1 MLSLRVNFFRP
12 VFISLFLLSTSL
24 FAQKEESTST
34 RSRVVDDSTKAI
46 YGPTT
51 SRYYFEEN
59 VFFSDFK
66 SQTLDTAI
74 HNFHQFNFIQRLNY
88 EYHDLGNIATAI
100 SPIFYKLPEQIGV
113 SSGWNSFTPYWDTE
127 KVRYY
132 DTQSPYSNMHLVLGG
147 QGRSITDVDYTRN
160 IKPNWNFGFN
170 YRGLFMDKQILRAAR
185 GDRNVVSHY
194 YDLFTTYHTRD
205 SSYFAFFNFRRMSHI
220 QIESGGVDVEDEY
233 VLEDFFDQFVT
244 TNLTTAPQQLGSQ
257 SYDLRT
263 NLHLFH
269 QYRLTKGVE
278 LYHIA
283 DKYRQYVEF
292 KNNLRDDEFYDF
304 QLLPDSAVLDRTVF
318 RSFRNELGLKAKM
331 GALFLN
337 AYWAAR
343 DFNIDYKWI
352 DENDIDLKTRGTEY
366 YAGARA
372 ALDVTPKI
380 RVSAEAEYLLST
392 NYKAKAALV
401 SPWLDASISRYT
413 YKPGFVQEL
422 YIGMHD
428 GWVKDFDNTEAT
440 QIQAL
445 AHLRKKWFTLSAG
458 GTVSSIDNY
467 VYFRFDTLRLNQKVL
482 PEQSAVNQFVSSPEF
497 RFSLLFWKKLSLSGR
512 GVYSL
517 VENESTSAI
526 QVPKVFLHGQLAFQ
540 DVWVHGNFD
549 FQIGLEAHWQSAYF
563 ANGYDVP
570 TQQFYR
576 QDHFKNNAFPL
587 LDIFFNWKMKRGRI
601 FFKYNNVV
609 QAITKTGYLPTPFYP
624 GQVNVLDFGF
634 DWMFFD

>member
-1 MLSLRVNFFRP
+1 MLSLRVNFFK
-12 VFISLFLLSTSL
+12 VSFILSFLFSAALY
-24 FAQKEESTST
+24 AQEETPAPT
-34 RSRVVDDSTKAI
+34 RSQVVDDSTKSI

-51 SRYYFEEN
+51 SRYFFEEN
-59 VFFSDFK
+59 IFYNDFK
-66 SQTLDTAI
+66 SWTLDTLI
-74 HNFHQFNFIQRLNY
+74 HDFHQFNFIQRLDY
-88 EYHDLGNIATAI
+88 EYQDLGNIATAI

-113 SSGWNSFTPYWDTE
+113 SSGWNSFTPYWNTE

-132 DTQSPYSNMHLVLGG
+132 DSQSPYSNMHLVLGG

-170 YRGLFMDKQILRAAR
+170 YRGLFMDKQILRQAR

-194 YDLFTTYHTRD
+194 YDFFTTYHTRD
-205 SSYFAFFNFRRMSHI
+205 SSYWAFFNFRRMSHI
-220 QIESGGVDVEDEY
+220 QLENGGVAVEEDY
-233 VLEDFFDQFVT
+233 VLDDFFDEFVE
-244 TNLTTAPQQLGSQ
+244 TNLTNPQ

-263 NLHLFH
+263 NLHLYH
-269 QYRLTKGVE
+269 QYKLAKGFEV
-278 LYHIA
+278 YHIA
-283 DKYRQYVEF
+283 DKFRQYVEF
-292 KNNLRDDEFYDF
+292 KDNSRGDDYYDF
-304 QLLPDSAVLDRTVF
+304 EFLPDTAVLDRTVF
-318 RSFRNELGLKAKM
+318 RTFRNELGLKTKM
-331 GALFLN
+331 GPLFLN

-343 DFNIDYKWI
+343 NYEIDYKWL
-352 DENDIDLKTRGTEY
+352 DENNFTLKTNGTEY

-372 ALDVTPKI
+372 AFDVTAKI
-380 RVSAEAEYLLST
+380 RLSAEAEYLLNT
-392 NYKAKAALV
+392 NYKAKASLV
-401 SPWLDASISRYT
+401 SPWLDASVSRYT
-413 YKPGFVQEL
+413 YKPGFMQQL
-422 YIGMHD
+422 YVGTHD
-428 GWVKDFDNTEAT
+428 AWINYFDNTEAT

-445 AHLRKKWFTLSAG
+445 AHLRRKSFTLSTG

-467 VYFRFDTLRLNQKVL
+467 VYFRHDTLRINQKVL

-497 RFSLLFWKKLSLSGR
+497 RFRLLFLKKMSLTGR
-512 GVYSL
+512 GVYSM
-517 VENESTSAI
+517 VQNASTSAI
-526 QVPKVFLHGQLAFQ
+526 QVPELFLHGQLAFQ

-576 QDHFKNNAFPL
+576 QNYFMNNEFPL
-587 LDIFFNWKMKRGRI
+587 IDVFFNWKMKRGRI
-601 FFKYNNVV
+601 FFKYNNLV

>member
-1 MLSLRVNFFRP
+1 M
-12 VFISLFLLSTSL
+12 
-24 FAQKEESTST
+24 
-34 RSRVVDDSTKAI
+34 VDDSTKAI

-74 HNFHQFNFIQRLNY
+74 HDFHQYNFIQRLNY

-127 KVRYY
+127 RVRYY
-132 DTQSPYSNMHLVLGG
+132 DTQSPFSNMHLVLGG
-147 QGRSITDVDYTRN
+147 EGRSITDVDYTRN
-160 IKPNWNFGFN
+160 IRPNWNFGFN
-170 YRGLFMDKQILRAAR
+170 YRGLFMDKQILRQAR

-194 YDLFTTYHTRD
+194 YDFFTTYHARD

-220 QIESGGVDVEDEY
+220 QLENGGVAVEDDY
-233 VLEDFFDQFVT
+233 VLEDFFEEFAG
-244 TNLTTAPQQLGSQ
+244 TNLVGPQ

-269 QYRLTKGVE
+269 QYRLGKGLE
-278 LYHIA
+278 IYHVA

-292 KNNLRDDEFYDF
+292 KDNLRGNDYYDF
-304 QLLPDSAVLDRTVF
+304 EFLPNSAVLDRTVF
-318 RSFRNELGLKAKM
+318 RTFRNELGLKSKR
-331 GALFLN
+331 GPLFLN
-337 AYWAAR
+337 VYWAAR
-343 DFNIDYKWI
+343 NFNIDYKWI
-352 DENDIDLKTRGTEY
+352 DENDIDLETKGIEY

-372 ALDVTPKI
+372 AFDISSKI
-380 RVSAEAEYLLST
+380 RLSAEAEYLLST
-392 NYKAKAALV
+392 NYKAKAAIA

-413 YKPGFVQEL
+413 YKPGFVQQL
-422 YIGMHD
+422 YVGTHD
-428 GWVKDFDNTEAT
+428 GWINDFNNTEAT
-440 QIQAL
+440 QIQTL
-445 AHLRKKWFTLSAG
+445 AHLRKKSFTLSVG

-467 VYFRFDTLRLNQKVL
+467 VFFRSDRQRSNQKVL
-482 PEQSAVNQFVSSPEF
+482 PEQLSVNQFVSSPELRLGF
-497 RFSLLFWKKLSLSGR
+497 LFWKKLSLSSR
-512 GVYSL
+512 GVYSI
-517 VENESTSAI
+517 VSNEATSAI

-540 DVWVHGNFD
+540 DIWVHGNFD
-549 FQIGLEAHWQSAYF
+549 FQIGLEAHWQSGYF

-576 QDHFKNNAFPL
+576 QDHFMTNEFPL
-587 LDIFFNWKMKRGRI
+587 VDVFFNWKMKRGRI

-609 QAITKTGYLPTPFYP
+609 QAITKTGYIPTPFYP
-624 GQVNVLDFGF
+624 GQINILDFGF

>member
-1 MLSLRVNFFRP
+1 MLSLRVNFYKPLF
-12 VFISLFLLSTSL
+12 FILFFLSTTL
-24 FAQKEESTST
+24 YAQEAPPAAS
-34 RSRVVDDSTKAI
+34 RSQIVDDSTKAI

-51 SRYYFEEN
+51 SRYFFEEN
-59 VFFSDFK
+59 IFFGDFK

-74 HNFHQFNFIQRLNY
+74 HDFHQFNFIQRFNY
-88 EYHDLGNIATAI
+88 EYQDLGNIATAI
-100 SPIFYKLPEQIGV
+100 SPIFYRLPEQIGV

-132 DTQSPYSNMHLVLGG
+132 DTKSPYSNMHLVLGG
-147 QGRSITDVDYTRN
+147 QGRSVTDVDYTRN

-170 YRGLFMDKQILRAAR
+170 YRGLFMDKQILRQAR

-194 YDLFTTYHTRD
+194 YDLFTTYHTQD
-205 SSYFAFFNFRRMSHI
+205 SGYFAFFNFRRMSHI
-220 QIESGGVDVEDEY
+220 QLDNGGVAVGDDY
-233 VLEDFFDQFVT
+233 VLDDFFNEFVE
-244 TNLTTAPQQLGSQ
+244 TNLTGPQ

-269 QYRLTKGVE
+269 QFRLVKGVE
-278 LYHIA
+278 VYHIA
-283 DKYRQYVEF
+283 DKFRQYVEF
-292 KNNLRDDEFYDF
+292 KDNSRGDSYYDF
-304 QLLPDSAVLDRTVF
+304 ELLPTTAVLDRTVF
-318 RSFRNELGLKAKM
+318 KSFRNELGLKTKL

-343 DFNIDYKWI
+343 DFSIDYKWL
-352 DENDIDLKTRGTEY
+352 DEENFALKTKGTEY

-372 ALDVTPKI
+372 AFDITSKI
-380 RVSAEAEYLLST
+380 RLSAEVESLLST
-392 NYKAKAALV
+392 NYKAKAGIV
-401 SPWLDASISRYT
+401 SPWLEASVSRYT
-413 YKPGFVQEL
+413 YKPSFVQQL
-422 YIGMHD
+422 YVGTHD
-428 GWVKDFDNTEAT
+428 AWVNYFDNTEAT
-440 QIQAL
+440 QLQAL

-458 GTVSSIDNY
+458 GTISSIDNY
-467 VYFRFDTLRLNQKVL
+467 VFFRYDALRAKQKVL

-497 RFSLLFWKKLSLSGR
+497 RFRLLFWKKLSLSGR

-517 VENESTSAI
+517 VDNKATSAI
-526 QVPKVFLHGQLAFQ
+526 QVPELFAHGQLAFQ

-549 FQIGLEAHWQSAYF
+549 FQVGLEAHWQSAYL

-576 QDHFKNNAFPL
+576 QDFFMNNEFPL

-601 FFKYNNVV
+601 FFKYNNIV

-624 GQVNVLDFGF
+624 GQVNILDFGF